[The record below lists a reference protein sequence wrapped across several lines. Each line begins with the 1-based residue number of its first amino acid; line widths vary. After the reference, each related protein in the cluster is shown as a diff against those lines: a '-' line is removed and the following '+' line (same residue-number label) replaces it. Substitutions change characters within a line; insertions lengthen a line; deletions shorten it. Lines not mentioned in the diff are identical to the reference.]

1 MITIPNKIFLVDME
15 EGNIYNYFF
24 FFFFVDIRDFCS
36 AAVDKMF
43 H

>member
-24 FFFFVDIRDFCS
+24 FFVDIRDFCS